1 LGSRSGNT
9 RRDFGKRK
17 KLKAKKEREEL
28 IEDELELKISTRMN
42 CNFIFIIST
51 FGEKGNENHCHS
63 CGCDYTPILCKV
75 TEPHILLD
83 GDGICSY
90 HIVKFIK

>member
-1 LGSRSGNT
+1 MGSRSGNT

-28 IEDELELKISTRMN
+28 IEDELERRYYENEVTVHSCRN
-42 CNFIFIIST
+42 CQ
-51 FGEKGNENHCHS
+51 FGEKGNKNHCHS